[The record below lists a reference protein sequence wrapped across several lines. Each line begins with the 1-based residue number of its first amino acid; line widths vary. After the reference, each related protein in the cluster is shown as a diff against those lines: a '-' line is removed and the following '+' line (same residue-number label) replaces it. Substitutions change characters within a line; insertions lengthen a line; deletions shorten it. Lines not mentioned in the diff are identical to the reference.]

1 MIDIRKA
8 KNSFKEYVK
17 KYDLADKK
25 IKLKVLHIERTS
37 NIAFKLA
44 KNLHLEQEDIE
55 LAQLIGL
62 LHDIGR
68 FEQVKIYNTFIDSK
82 SINHGEYGF
91 KILFEDG
98 LIRNFI
104 EDDKYDKIIKLA
116 ILNHNRNKIQEGI
129 NEKELLHCKI
139 IRDSDKLDIF
149 EILTFEDKK
158 VAWESED
165 LSNDYISDEIYRQ
178 FMEDK
183 TINYK
188 DIKTNADILVTHF
201 AYVYD
206 FNFGYS
212 LKYLKDS
219 NNLEKL
225 YKRFVFNDNDIQN
238 KYDKIYGR
246 AKKHIESNYINK
258 Q

>member
-1 MIDIRKA
+1 MIDITKA
-8 KNSFKEYVK
+8 KKAFDEYVK
-17 KYDLADKK
+17 RYNIYNKK
-25 IKLKVLHIERTS
+25 IRLKILHIERTS
-37 NIAFKLA
+37 NIARELA
-44 KNLHLEQEDIE
+44 ENLRLSQEDIE

-68 FEQVKIYNTFIDSK
+68 FEQVRIYNTFVDSK
-82 SINHGEYGF
+82 SINHGELGV
-91 KILFEDG
+91 KILFEEG

-104 EDDKYDKIIKLA
+104 ENNKYDEIIKIA
-116 ILNHNRNKIQEGI
+116 IVNHNRNKIQEGI

-139 IRDSDKLDIF
+139 IRDSDKIDIF

-165 LSNDYISDEIYRQ
+165 LSNDKISDEIYRQ

-188 DIKTNADILVTHF
+188 DRKSSADILVSHF

-206 FNFGYS
+206 FNFDYS
-212 LKYLKDS
+212 LNYLKNS
-219 NNLEKL
+219 NNLNKL
-225 YKRFVFNDNDIQN
+225 YKRFIFNNINTQN
-238 KYDKIYGR
+238 KYDKIYDT
-246 AKKHIESNYINK
+246 AKKYIENN
-258 Q
+258 